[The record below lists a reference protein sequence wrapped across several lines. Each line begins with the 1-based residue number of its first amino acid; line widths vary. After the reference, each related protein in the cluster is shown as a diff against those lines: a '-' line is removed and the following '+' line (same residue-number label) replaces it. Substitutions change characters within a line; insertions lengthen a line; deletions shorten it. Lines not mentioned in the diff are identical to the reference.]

1 MSIRAVFLDIGE
13 TLFNEGRLWAQW
25 ADWIG
30 VPQHT
35 MLALLGAVIERREP
49 HGRVFELL
57 RPGFD
62 APRERAARRAAGLP
76 SDVVVASD
84 AYPDAAE
91 CLRELR
97 RRGYRV
103 GVAANQPVAAED
115 AVRGLGVPLDVVA
128 TSGRWGV
135 AKPNPEFFRRIV
147 EAAGVPAEQIAY
159 VGDRVDNDVLPA
171 LAIGMRAVFVRR
183 GPWGVVHAAWPE
195 AALADLRLEGLAE
208 LPDALEAL

>member
-13 TLFNEGRLWAQW
+13 TLFNESRLWEQW

-30 VPQHT
+30 VPHHT

-49 HGRVFELL
+49 HGRVFDLL

-62 APRERAARRAAGLP
+62 ALRERAARRAAGLP

-128 TSGRWGV
+128 TSGGWGV
-135 AKPNPEFFRRIV
+135 AKPDPEFFRRIV
-147 EAAGVPAEQIAY
+147 EVASVPPEQIAY